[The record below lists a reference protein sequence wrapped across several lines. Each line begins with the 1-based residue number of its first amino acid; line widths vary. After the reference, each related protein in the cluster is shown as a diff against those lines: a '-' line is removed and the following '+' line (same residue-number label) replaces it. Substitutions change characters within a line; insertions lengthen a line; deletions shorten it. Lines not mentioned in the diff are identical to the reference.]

1 MYVKG
6 TAVKSIQEYV
16 QTKHAAKYDEWL
28 CTMPDS
34 ARNIMAK
41 PVFVSDWYPVKDAAI
56 EPTVAIGKVLYAG
69 DAQKAG
75 WETGRYSSETALSGI
90 YKIFVKMATP
100 QFIIGRAGKILPSY
114 YDPSEIAVKETGPRH
129 VVLNISRLPLNH
141 EVLEARILGWIERAL
156 EITGCKNV
164 KIQTTKSM
172 AKGDPITEL
181 MITWD

>member
-6 TAVKSIQEYV
+6 TAVKSIQEFV

-28 CTMPDS
+28 RTMPDS
-34 ARNIMAK
+34 ARSIMAK

-100 QFIIGRAGKILPSY
+100 QFIIGGRGKYSPHTTIPPTLRLRKP
-114 YDPSEIAVKETGPRH
+114 GP
-129 VVLNISRLPLNH
+129 
-141 EVLEARILGWIERAL
+141 G
-156 EITGCKNV
+156 
-164 KIQTTKSM
+164 M
-172 AKGDPITEL
+172 
-181 MITWD
+181 